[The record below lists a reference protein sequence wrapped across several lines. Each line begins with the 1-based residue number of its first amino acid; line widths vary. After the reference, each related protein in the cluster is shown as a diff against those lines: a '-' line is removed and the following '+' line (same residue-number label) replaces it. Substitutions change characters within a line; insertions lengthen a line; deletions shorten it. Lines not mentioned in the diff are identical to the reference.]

1 MMPWVQWGSVGEESQ
16 EVPMVT
22 VALVGAALLA
32 AVMVFQLALA
42 AGAPWGAASWGG
54 QHPGVLP
61 ANLRASSG
69 VAGVVVYPLLIL
81 VVLSGGGVLDLSW
94 PDPGPITMWVL
105 TGFLGVGALMNLV
118 SRSKVERIWAP
129 VALGAAICCA
139 AIALGM

>member
-1 MMPWVQWGSVGEESQ
+1 
-16 EVPMVT
+16 MVT

-32 AVMVFQLALA
+32 TVMVFQLALA

-61 ANLRASSG
+61 TNLRASSG
-69 VAGVVVYPLLIL
+69 VAGVVVYPMLIL
-81 VVLSGGGVLDLSW
+81 VVLSAGGVLDVSW

-129 VALGAAICCA
+129 VASGAAVCCA
-139 AIALGM
+139 VIALGM